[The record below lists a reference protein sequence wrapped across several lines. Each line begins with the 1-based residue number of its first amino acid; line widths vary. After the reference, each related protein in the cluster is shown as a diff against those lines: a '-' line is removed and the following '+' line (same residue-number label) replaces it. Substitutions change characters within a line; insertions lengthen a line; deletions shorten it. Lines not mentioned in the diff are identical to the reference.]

1 MQLTD
6 VRRLTPITQEYAYFQ
21 SSGFSPKMEPVIEET
36 NRWARFQNA
45 GGAAP
50 GINEKMLEGFEAT
63 REKVARSM
71 NADSGEIVLG
81 ENTTIGINIVANGI
95 DWEAGDNVILSDKE
109 HPGNRI
115 TWYSHVKRYGIDL
128 RFLQVV
134 HDEEQMLDQF
144 EQLLDER
151 TRIVSISHVC
161 RRTGQRLPARAL
173 VDSAHERG
181 VPVLFDGAQAYGAVP
196 VDVRALDCDFYA
208 FSGHKYIMAP
218 QGTGGFY
225 VRRDRIPWIQPS
237 WIGSHSQKDFDLV
250 GGLTLLDE
258 AKRFE
263 FGTRNLADQVGWGK
277 ALDCWEEIGWDN
289 VFSYIGNYTDRAK
302 AALQT
307 VPGLTLHTPLP
318 YDRSSGIVTFSLDGF
333 TSAEIQEHLTQQKV
347 LVAPLELDGIMI
359 RVSTHVFNNEED
371 LDRLV
376 AGLRRLR
383 QEKGAGRE

>member
-71 NADSGEIVLG
+71 NAGSGEIVLG

-95 DWEAGDNVILSDKE
+95 DWRAGDNVILSDKE

-115 TWYSHVKRYGIDL
+115 TWYSHVKRYGIEL

-151 TRIVSISHVC
+151 TRIVSVSHVC
-161 RRTGQRLPARAL
+161 RRTGQRLPGRAM

-181 VPVLFDGAQAYGAVP
+181 VPVLLDGAQAYGAIP

-263 FGTRNLADQVGWGK
+263 FGTRNLADQAGWGK
-277 ALDCWEEIGWDN
+277 ALDCWEEIGWEK
-289 VFSYIGNYTDRAK
+289 VFAYIRNYTDRAK

-347 LVAPLELDGIMI
+347 LVAPLELDGTMI

-383 QEKGAGRE
+383 LEKATGRE